1 MVKKNVVHVG
11 EKSLKIT
18 AMDDLVLNIADD
30 GFQNRAKPA
39 HTNKGGK
46 WTDR

>member
-1 MVKKNVVHVG
+1 VVEKNVVHVV

-30 GFQNRAKPA
+30 GFQNHTRPV